1 MGYLHLRIGMLV
13 LRLLAV
19 ISILLSRT
27 AIAQTAP
34 DSELNVPPGHMRIPV
49 LVTDKQGKPVS
60 GLHADDFK
68 VLDNGKLA
76 SIVAFLALST
86 SPSASAHFT
95 VFYLDDRHLTIEQ
108 MNSAQQD
115 VVAALP
121 AALDSNGYVAIV
133 AGTGS
138 ANSGFSRDPN
148 QLRQTLASI
157 YTTAFAAEGTRAH
170 NFDLIGTYA
179 SLAEYASRMSK
190 LPGRRLLVLLSPGFS
205 ADFPEIRSAA
215 AVSIDLIVQSGVVL
229 NAFNTQDSASVTRG
243 EDNIVLEELSSA
255 TGGSFFPGTS
265 PPPNLTQYPE
275 LLYLLDIPLSAI
287 RADGSPHQL
296 KIVSQSADH
305 IRARKTFVA
314 PSSTARRKP

>member
-1 MGYLHLRIGMLV
+1 MRI

-19 ISILLSRT
+19 ISLLLAVT
-27 AIAQTAP
+27 TIAQSAS
-34 DSELNVPPGHMRIPV
+34 DSELNVPPGHLRIPV

-68 VLDNGKLA
+68 VLDNGKPA
-76 SIVAFLALST
+76 PIVAFVALST
-86 SPSASAHFT
+86 SPSASAYFT
-95 VFYLDDRHLTIEQ
+95 VFYLDDRRLTMEQ
-108 MNSAQQD
+108 MNTAQQD
-115 VVAALP
+115 VIAALP

-157 YTTAFAAEGTRAH
+157 HVTALAAQGASAH

-215 AVSIDLIVQSGVVL
+215 AVSIETIVQSGVVL
-229 NAFNTQDSASVTRG
+229 NAFNTQESASITRG
-243 EDNIVLEELSSA
+243 EDNTVLEELASA
-255 TGGSFFPGTS
+255 TGGSFFPGTR
-265 PPPNLTQYPE
+265 PPSNLSQYPE
-275 LLYLLDIPLSAI
+275 LLYLLDIPLATI
-287 RADGSPHQL
+287 RADSSPHQL
-296 KIVSQSADH
+296 KVVSQSADH

-314 PSSTARRKP
+314 PNSTTRKKP